1 MDLSAGCKLY
11 NSANQHG
18 PIRRMQAAPLIF
30 SSVSSPPSL
39 KLFLARDSQE
49 RARKSLI
56 GRQDGFAFLC
66 EKAMRNIRSVV

>member
-1 MDLSAGCKLY
+1 
-11 NSANQHG
+11 
-18 PIRRMQAAPLIF
+18 MQAAPLIF